1 MNVSL
6 DLHGVITADPIG
18 FEEYAKEL
26 IEYGHKVYI
35 LTGAS
40 YIDAISELTGLKFNL
55 NYVTEI
61 ISVTDHLL
69 EKDVP
74 WEYDQYNRPSFHES
88 VWWGC
93 KGSIA
98 RKKNIDLHID
108 DSSDFKK
115 YFTTPFLLYIGSK

>member
-1 MNVSL
+1 MNISL

-18 FEEYAKEL
+18 FEEYAKSL
-26 IEYGHKVYI
+26 VKSGHKVYI

-40 YIDAISELTGLKFNL
+40 YTDAISELAELRFNL

-61 ISVTDHLL
+61 LSVTDYLL
-69 EKDVP
+69 EKEVP
-74 WEYDQYNRPSFHES
+74 WEYDQYDRPSFHES

-98 RKKNIDLHID
+98 RKKKIDLHID
-108 DSSDFKK
+108 DSIDFEKH
-115 YFTTPFLLYIGSK
+115 FTTSFLLYSGGK